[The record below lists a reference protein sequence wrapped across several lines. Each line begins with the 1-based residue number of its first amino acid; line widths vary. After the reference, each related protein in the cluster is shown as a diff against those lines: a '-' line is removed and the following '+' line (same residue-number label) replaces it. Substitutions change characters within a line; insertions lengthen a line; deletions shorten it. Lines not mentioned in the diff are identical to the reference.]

1 MSLRWG
7 PKIEAKKAARRPSQ
21 SDNKRLKWEYQC
33 DQCKGWFRGDE
44 TEVDHIVP
52 CGSLKSFEDLG
63 PFAERLFCEADGFRV
78 LCKVK
83 CHSKKTRSQ
92 S

>member
-78 LCKVK
+78 LCKAK
-83 CHSKKTRSQ
+83 CHSKKTRCRN
-92 S
+92 